1 MISDNPSIV
10 VPIFNELKA
19 TFASSKTLST
29 KYRKEQLINLVTG
42 LKALEQKFHT
52 ALNKDLNASET
63 FSMIYNVGACIS
75 AVQYC
80 IAELDGWAKPKS
92 IDTPI
97 ALAPAKSYLQ
107 PEPYGVTL
115 VMGAWNYPL
124 ISTIPYVAAAISAGN
139 CVILKPS
146 ELSGNISN
154 TLAELFENYLDKDT
168 YRCVEGQVEVASEL
182 VRQPFDCIV
191 FTGSPEKGKLVA
203 KAAAENLIPC
213 ILELGGKSP
222 TIVNKEA
229 DIENATLRIARARLL
244 NSGQSCIACD
254 YVFVHK
260 DVKEK
265 FVDTLKKKIVQFYGE
280 DPSKAV
286 DYGRIINKFH
296 TQRLKSYLDENH
308 GGKVLL
314 GGQVNI
320 EERYVAPT
328 LIENPGKD
336 SLLMQNELFGPILPI
351 YDFDD
356 IEEPIKFINSRP
368 KPLALYYYG
377 SQKSKSFHL
386 LRTRTSSG
394 SLVCNDAF
402 TQAMNVFLP
411 FGGIGQSGYG
421 SLNGEHAFKSM
432 SHFKPVMECNT
443 NNGFPANVLFPP
455 YTNMTRNLLK
465 HSGGFILMKQ
475 SSMAKASLIFVV
487 AVVLFILLK
496 NLNVV
501 NQVVQYFVDRSN
513 SKGGSGIRTDL

>member
-10 VPIFNELKA
+10 TPIFNELKT
-19 TFASSKTLST
+19 TFASARTLSV
-29 KYRKEQLINLVTG
+29 KYRKEQLTNLVSG
-42 LKALEQKFHT
+42 LKALETKFHT
-52 ALNKDLNASET
+52 ALKEDLNASET
-63 FSMIYNVGACIS
+63 FSMIYSVGACIS

-80 IAELDGWAKPKS
+80 IKELDGWTKSKP

-107 PEPYGVTL
+107 PEPYGVVL
-115 VMGAWNYPL
+115 IIGAWNYPL

-139 CVILKPS
+139 CLIVKPS
-146 ELSGNISN
+146 ELAGNISN
-154 TLAELFENYLDKDT
+154 MVSELFENYLDKDA
-168 YRCVEGQVEVASEL
+168 YRCVEGQVRIANEL
-182 VRQPFDCIV
+182 VKQPVDRIV

-203 KAAAENLIPC
+203 KAAAENLVPC

-229 DIENATLRIARARLL
+229 NIENAALKIARGRLL

-265 FVDTLKKKIVQFYGE
+265 FIDALKQKIVQFYGE

-286 DYGRIINKFH
+286 DYGRIINKSH
-296 TQRLKSYLDENH
+296 TERLKNYLDENH

-314 GGQVNI
+314 GGQVSI
-320 EERYVAPT
+320 EEKYVAPT
-328 LIENPGKD
+328 LIENPAKD

-351 YDFDD
+351 YDFED
-356 IEEPIKFINSRP
+356 IEEPIKFINSKP

-377 SQKSKSFHL
+377 SQKSKSFDL
-386 LRTRTSSG
+386 LKTKTSSG

-402 TQAMNVFLP
+402 AQAMNVFLP
-411 FGGIGQSGYG
+411 FGGVGQSGYG
-421 SLNGEHAFKSM
+421 SLNGYHAFKAM

-455 YTNMTRNLLK
+455 YTDMTKKLIQY
-465 HSGGFILMKQ
+465 SGGSMLVKQ
-475 SSMAKASLIFVV
+475 SQVVKASLIFIIVI
-487 AVVLFILLK
+487 VLLILLK
-496 NLNVV
+496 YSNGI
-501 NQVVQYFVDRSN
+501 NQVAQSFIGIS
-513 SKGGSGIRTDL
+513 SPKGGSGIRTDL